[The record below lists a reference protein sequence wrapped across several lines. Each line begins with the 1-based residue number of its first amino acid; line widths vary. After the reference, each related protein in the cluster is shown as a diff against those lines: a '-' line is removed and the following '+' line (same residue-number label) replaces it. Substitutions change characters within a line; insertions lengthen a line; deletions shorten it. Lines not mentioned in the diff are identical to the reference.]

1 MKLKPISIIPQKQAT
16 AETSTV
22 KKEMVICYKCGEV
35 GHKKP
40 ECPKRFDIW
49 HMTMEEC
56 EEWMQQMV
64 LDKDIEELPENRKNE
79 EDFLVSNE
87 WKVCPRCL

>member
-1 MKLKPISIIPQKQAT
+1 
-16 AETSTV
+16 
-22 KKEMVICYKCGEV
+22 
-35 GHKKP
+35 
-40 ECPKRFDIW
+40 
-49 HMTMEEC
+49 MTMEEC

-87 WKVCPRCL
+87 